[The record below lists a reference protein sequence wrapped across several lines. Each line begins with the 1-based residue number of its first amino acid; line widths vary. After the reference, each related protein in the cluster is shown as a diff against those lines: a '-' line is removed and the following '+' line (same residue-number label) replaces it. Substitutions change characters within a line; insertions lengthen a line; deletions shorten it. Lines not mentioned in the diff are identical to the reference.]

1 MQDHTFPQTL
11 SFQDVLLLPGQ
22 SNVFPKDVH
31 LNTRLSTS
39 LKLKIPLISAAM
51 DTVTE
56 AQMAISMAQSGGLGV
71 VHRNFT
77 IEQQVQE
84 IRKVK
89 KSESGLISDPITISP
104 NTSVAQTLELMMRN
118 RISGIPVVEGKKL
131 VGIITNRD
139 LQFEKNHQQPVSD
152 IMTREL
158 VTAKE
163 GISLEEAKDLLH
175 QHRIEK
181 LLVVDDEFCLK
192 GLITIKDIKKNLEF
206 PNSNKD
212 AQGRLKV
219 GAAVGTGQSH
229 YERAQTLIEAQAD
242 VIVVDTAHG
251 HSEYVIDFVKR
262 LRKEYA
268 DVEII
273 AGNIA
278 TAEACKAL
286 ISAGVNAVKVGIGPG
301 SICTTRIVAGIGV
314 PQLSAILD
322 VASVAKKAK
331 IPVIADGGIR
341 YSGDIVKALAAGASS
356 VMIGSLFAGTDEAPG
371 EEVLYQGRT
380 YKSYRG
386 MGSIGAMRAGS
397 ADRYFQDHARNDYK
411 FVPEGV
417 EGRVPYKGS
426 LSNMIHQ
433 LLGGVRAGLGYIGAK
448 DIESLQEK
456 AKFVRITDAGLR
468 ESHVHDITVTK
479 ETPNYRS

>member
-1 MQDHTFPQTL
+1 MQDQKFPQTL
-11 SFQDVLLLPGQ
+11 SFQDVLILPGK
-22 SNVFPKDVH
+22 SNVFPKDVE
-31 LNTRLSTS
+31 LNTFLSQSLRLN
-39 LKLKIPLISAAM
+39 IPLISAAM

-56 AQMAISMAQSGGLGV
+56 SQMAISMAQSGGLGV
-71 VHRNFT
+71 IHRNFT
-77 IEQQVQE
+77 IEKQVKE

-89 KSESGLISDPITISP
+89 KSESGLILDPITISP
-104 NTSVAQTLELMMRN
+104 TTTVAQTLEIMERN
-118 RISGIPVVEGKKL
+118 RISGIPVTEGKKL

-139 LQFEKNHQQPVSD
+139 LQFEKNHDQEVRN
-152 IMTREL
+152 IMTKEL

-163 GISLEEAKDLLH
+163 GISLEDAKDLLH
-175 QHRIEK
+175 KHRIEK
-181 LLVVDDEFCLK
+181 LLVVDGEFSLK
-192 GLITIKDIKKNLEF
+192 GLITIKDIKKNLQY
-206 PNSNKD
+206 PHSNKD
-212 AQGRLKV
+212 KQGRLKV
-219 GAAVGTGQSH
+219 GAAVGTGQSN
-229 YERAQTLIEAQAD
+229 YERAQALIEAQAD

-251 HSEYVIDFVKR
+251 HSEYVIEFVKR
-262 LRKEYA
+262 LRKDYPQ
-268 DVEII
+268 VEII

-278 TAEACKAL
+278 TAAACKEL
-286 ISAGVNAVKVGIGPG
+286 ISAGANAVKVGIGPG
-301 SICTTRIVAGIGV
+301 SICTTRIIAGIGV
-314 PQLSAILD
+314 PQLSAIMD

-371 EEVLYQGRT
+371 EEILYQGRT
-380 YKSYRG
+380 YKTYRG

-433 LLGGVRAGLGYIGAK
+433 LLGGIRAGMGYIGAK
-448 DIESLQEK
+448 DIPTLQEK
-456 AKFVRITDAGLR
+456 AEFVRITDAGLK